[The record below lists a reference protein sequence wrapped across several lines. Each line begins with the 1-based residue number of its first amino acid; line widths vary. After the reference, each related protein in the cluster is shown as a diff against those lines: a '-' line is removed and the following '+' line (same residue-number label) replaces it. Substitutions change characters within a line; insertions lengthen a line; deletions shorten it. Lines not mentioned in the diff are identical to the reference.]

1 MQYKIFFLTHIKN
14 KNKNFNYQNIF
25 SLSVINALLLSTINT
40 NIQQFILGK
49 IKNKR
54 LVFY

>member
-25 SLSVINALLLSTINT
+25 SLSVINELLLSTINT